1 MQQKQTETNPLLKE
15 WTGPYGGVPAFDK
28 MNLADLKPAMER
40 GMELQLAEID
50 AIANNPVPATFENTI
65 EAMERAGE
73 ELNRV
78 FTYYGIWGSNVS
90 TPEFRK
96 LQAEM
101 APKISEFSSKIN
113 QNEKLFQRIKTVY
126 ENSKKNPL
134 PADQQR
140 EGGDRLRHGAD
151 PIDRRRK

>member
-1 MQQKQTETNPLLKE
+1 MQQKQTETNPLLKD

-40 GMELQLAEID
+40 GMELQLAEIEK
-50 AIANNPVPATFENTI
+50 IANNPAPATFENTI

-90 TPEFRK
+90 TPECSWYTK
-96 LQAEM
+96 ASPWKAL
-101 APKISEFSSKIN
+101 
-113 QNEKLFQRIKTVY
+113 T
-126 ENSKKNPL
+126 
-134 PADQQR
+134 
-140 EGGDRLRHGAD
+140 
-151 PIDRRRK
+151 